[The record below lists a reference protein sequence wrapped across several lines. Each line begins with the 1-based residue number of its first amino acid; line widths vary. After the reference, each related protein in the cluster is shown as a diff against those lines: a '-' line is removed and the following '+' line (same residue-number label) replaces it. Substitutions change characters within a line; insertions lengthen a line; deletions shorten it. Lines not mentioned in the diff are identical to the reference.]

1 MLGLEKTQTKG
12 RFKKKK
18 KINLI
23 ESTFVLNMVLEMNTA
38 LVNFSLPL
46 CEKRAG
52 EHCTIKQRMLLSLI
66 LMGNE
71 SI

>member
-1 MLGLEKTQTKG
+1 MVLRKHKQKAGL
-12 RFKKKK
+12 KKKK